1 MELQLNGFLV
11 LNLFFFGPTLVVL
24 FVFTKMTHADQFKQ
38 STTCLDRKLGFP
50 KSYFIWFS
58 TVMMLY
64 EDCSRILQL
73 WFSKVMKPHLLFTF
87 QPMRFYLNVLE
98 VLHHKFGI
106 PREHI
111 NSESIH
117 VSSNVLIAVI
127 Q

>member
-24 FVFTKMTHADQFKQ
+24 YVFTKMTHADQFKQ

-73 WFSKVMKPHLLFTF
+73 WFSKVMKPHFVVHFSTNQILLECY
-87 QPMRFYLNVLE
+87 R
-98 VLHHKFGI
+98 
-106 PREHI
+106 
-111 NSESIH
+111 SIA
-117 VSSNVLIAVI
+117 S
-127 Q
+127 